1 MVLPMLQT
9 RNEKYLEK
17 EGLEFKILLLIDNVP
32 GHPESVC
39 FENVKVVLLSPNTTS
54 MLQPLDK
61 PSVGQGHIHLP
72 DI

>member
-1 MVLPMLQT
+1 MLQT

-17 EGLEFKILLLIDNVP
+17 EGLEFKILLLIDNGP

-54 MLQPLDK
+54 VLQPLDK

>member
-1 MVLPMLQT
+1 MGLPMLHS
-9 RNEKYLEK
+9 RNEKFGKK
-17 EGLEFKILLLIDNVP
+17 ERLEFKILLLIDNVP

-39 FENVKVVLLSPNTTS
+39 YKNVKVVFLSPNTP

-61 PSVGQGHIHLP
+61 PSVCQGHIHLP